1 MMASSFKPRTIL
13 LNRDGVCSEP
23 DTDELFQKKKNILSA
38 SLKQLLAIPAANDRN
53 RDIHS

>member
-13 LNRDGVCSEP
+13 LNRDGVCSDLTP
-23 DTDELFQKKKNILSA
+23 MSFFKKKNILSA